1 MTTAPDL
8 FELRPGLQDDVEQ
21 CLGVWI
27 EASAARDGRRVEGV
41 AARARGK
48 FDQSVAWTVATDGVG
63 DVVGFAVGTRPGSG
77 LASDPP
83 GAPVLGLLAVD
94 PRAQGA
100 GLGRR
105 LLRDVTGLLARQ
117 GYSRAVLHV
126 LTDNVGAV
134 SLYERHGW
142 VPRGD
147 PVEHA
152 LLRRDSQTYVRDL
165 TRADHHDGADAST
178 PTGPRA

>member
-1 MTTAPDL
+1 MTPAPDL
-8 FELRPGLQDDVEQ
+8 VDLRPGRQDDLEQ

-27 EASAARDGRRVEGV
+27 EASAARDGRQVDGV

-48 FDQSVAWTVATDGVG
+48 FDRTIAWTVAADRGG
-63 DVVGFAVGTRPGSG
+63 DVVGFAVGTPPGSG

-83 GAPVLGLLAVD
+83 GAAVLGLLAVA

-105 LLRDVTGLLARQ
+105 LLRDVTGLLVRE

-126 LTDNVGAV
+126 LADNAGAV
-134 SLYERHGW
+134 SLYERDGW
-142 VPRGD
+142 VPWGD
-147 PVEHA
+147 PVEHS

-165 TRADHHDGADAST
+165 TLAVHHDVAGTST
-178 PTGPRA
+178 PSGPRA

>member
-1 MTTAPDL
+1 MTRASEH
-8 FELRPGLQDDVEQ
+8 FALRPGLQDDLDRCVE
-21 CLGVWI
+21 VWI

-48 FDQSVAWTVATDGVG
+48 LDQSVAWTVATDGAG
-63 DVVGFAVGTRPGSG
+63 DVVGFAVGTGPGSG

-83 GAPVLGLLAVD
+83 GAAVLGLLAVD

-105 LLRDVTGLLARQ
+105 LLRDVTGLLART
-117 GYSRAVLHV
+117 GYPRAVLHV

-142 VPRGD
+142 VPWGE

-152 LLRRDSQTYVRDL
+152 LLRRDSQTYVREL
-165 TRADHHDGADAST
+165 TRSDHHDGADAST
-178 PTGPRA
+178 PMGPRA